1 MPLDLEV
8 QFKIIFY
15 ASISG
20 FLMGILFDFY
30 RIIRGIKIPR
40 IIIAIEDILFFILC
54 GIMVFTLLLYSGYAY
69 FGLYVYV
76 FIILF
81 LIIYFKFISRVLYR
95 LIRRVLNMFI
105 SIFRVAVKN
114 IFYPLRLFLWKIN
127 SKKWYMIKKLLE

>member
-69 FGLYVYV
+69 FSVYVYV
-76 FIILF
+76 FIMLA
-81 LIIYFKFISRVLYR
+81 LIIYLKFIGKFSY
-95 LIRRVLNMFI
+95 MFI
-105 SIFRVAVKN
+105 KRIVYILLSLFRVAVKN
-114 IFYPLRLFLWKIN
+114 IFYPLRLFWWKIN
-127 SKKWYMIKKLLE
+127 SKK

>member
-69 FGLYVYV
+69 FGVYVYV

-105 SIFRVAVKN
+105 SVFRVAVKN

-127 SKKWYMIKKLLE
+127 SKK

>member
-81 LIIYFKFISRVLYR
+81 LIIYFKFISRVLYS

-105 SIFRVAVKN
+105 SVFRVAVKN

-127 SKKWYMIKKLLE
+127 SKK